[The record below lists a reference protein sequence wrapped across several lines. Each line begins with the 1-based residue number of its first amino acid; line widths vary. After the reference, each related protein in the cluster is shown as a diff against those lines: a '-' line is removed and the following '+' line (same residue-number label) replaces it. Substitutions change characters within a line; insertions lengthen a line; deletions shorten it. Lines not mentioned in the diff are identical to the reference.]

1 MRGGMTLRIG
11 VPGTIRAGCAGSRT
25 AEPTD
30 IAPSW
35 LSAQAPASGAPHIVP
50 GSSARPAA
58 KGSIRLDQYA
68 SWRNMYATKG
78 RPRGRAESGGRVGA
92 MAAQRRKF
100 AGGPAGRTRQAHP
113 EGTGTATQ
121 LPPGATHGPDAPP
134 APA

>member
-1 MRGGMTLRIG
+1 MRGGMILRIG

-50 GSSARPAA
+50 GSSSRPAA
-58 KGSIRLDQYA
+58 KDSIRPDQYA
-68 SWRNMYATKG
+68 SWRNMHANEG
-78 RPRGRAESGGRVGA
+78 RPGGGAESGGMVEA

-100 AGGPAGRTRQAHP
+100 AGGPAGD
-113 EGTGTATQ
+113 TGEA
-121 LPPGATHGPDAPP
+121 
-134 APA
+134 